1 MNFKAITV
9 SMLSLF
15 VSAIMSSPLF
25 MMTELKVYTN
35 LLSDGVTS
43 FCYEAG
49 KMFKTLVKLTV
60 EEFQNWTN
68 INHHFTY
75 TIICFLVQYLIPSI
89 IIGYI
94 YCKVCKALPNIRTNA
109 PKTNMRMIRKMARR
123 KRANIILVGVSLIFF
138 ICWAPI
144 NILNIFMNIS
154 TMFKVRTCSNDPR
167 LFSFLAVPLPSRP
180 ASASDYILW
189 LPPFCHDF
197 CHIQPCALWTDQ

>member
-1 MNFKAITV
+1 
-9 SMLSLF
+9 
-15 VSAIMSSPLF
+15 MSSPLF
-25 MMTELKVYTN
+25 MMTELQVYTN

-49 KMFKTLVKLTV
+49 KVSITLVKLTV
-60 EEFQNWTN
+60 EKFQNWTN

-89 IIGYI
+89 IIGCI
-94 YCKVCKALPNIRTNA
+94 YYKVCKSFPNIRTNA
-109 PKTNMRMIRKMARR
+109 PETNMRMMRKMARI

-154 TMFKVRTCSNDPR
+154 TMFKVRTFSNDPTSISIFCS
-167 LFSFLAVPLPSRP
+167 LTPFKTKISFWLHSQAATFLP
-180 ASASDYILW
+180 W
-189 LPPFCHDF
+189 LLSYSTLYSMDWL
-197 CHIQPCALWTDQ
+197 ITVLRR